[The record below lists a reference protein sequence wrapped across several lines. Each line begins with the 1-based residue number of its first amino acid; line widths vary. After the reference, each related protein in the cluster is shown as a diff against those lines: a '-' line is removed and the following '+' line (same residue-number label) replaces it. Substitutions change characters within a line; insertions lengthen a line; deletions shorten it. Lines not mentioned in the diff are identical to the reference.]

1 MAYQQT
7 TVYKRFEHKLCDNSL
22 GASTCSSDKPVAV
35 QSFMAIIYLL
45 SLQTR
50 KVLRTLLRIVKFQ
63 FVKQISHPIKLHSYL
78 RLCTVY
84 RLFCKLQKRCGC
96 HLCTFM
102 VKFYCQILT
111 AYLSFEV
118 KI

>member
-50 KVLRTLLRIVKFQ
+50 KILRTFLVNDSFSNENLQLHCRLSLTIELLN
-63 FVKQISHPIKLHSYL
+63 SNSLY
-78 RLCTVY
+78 
-84 RLFCKLQKRCGC
+84 
-96 HLCTFM
+96 
-102 VKFYCQILT
+102 
-111 AYLSFEV
+111 
-118 KI
+118 